1 MVINTVATVTGTPS
15 FSRNPATP
23 EEKMENGVPSGF
35 VPFTATAP
43 TTTKETIPSK
53 DYTTMAP

>member
-1 MVINTVATVTGTPS
+1 MNTVATCTGRPS

-23 EEKMENGVPSGF
+23 VENIENGVPSGF

-43 TTTKETIPSK
+43 TTTNATIQRRDS
-53 DYTTMAP
+53 TIMAP

>member
-1 MVINTVATVTGTPS
+1 MITVATCTGSPS

-23 EEKMENGVPSGF
+23 DENIENGVPSGF

-43 TTTKETIPSK
+43 TTTNATIPRRDS
-53 DYTTMAP
+53 TTMAP